1 MRNKITRTDSLC
13 ERASANVGREC
24 AQVEVAR
31 SLSALHGAEL
41 GEGVAL
47 GDDEL
52 AVLVRDVPLDV
63 ARVDQVGEHA
73 LDLVQGWGQG

>member
-1 MRNKITRTDSLC
+1 M
-13 ERASANVGREC
+13 
-24 AQVEVAR
+24 AR